1 MPKKR
6 LDAAL
11 LKHGQD
17 YILLH
22 NLPSKCGLVMK
33 FGQHVLYTLFHIS
46 LVFFEVSL
54 SMLIV
59 SLSSAYNM
67 FEIIMWLPQS
77 WTTAFKICLR
87 TQQLPRLLPREICIF
102 PNMPQQIIAV
112 AYCLKGYL
120 CYKTITSQNELYEEQ
135 VKIFLFH
142 RKVMFHS
149 QDIQVLLFLAIP
161 WFTKFVT
168 RW

>member
-1 MPKKR
+1 MPKKH

-17 YILLH
+17 YILLL

-33 FGQHVLYTLFHIS
+33 FGQHYTLFLIS
-46 LVFFEVSL
+46 IVFFEVSL

-77 WTTAFKICLR
+77 
-87 TQQLPRLLPREICIF
+87 
-102 PNMPQQIIAV
+102 
-112 AYCLKGYL
+112 
-120 CYKTITSQNELYEEQ
+120 
-135 VKIFLFH
+135 
-142 RKVMFHS
+142 
-149 QDIQVLLFLAIP
+149 
-161 WFTKFVT
+161 
-168 RW
+168 